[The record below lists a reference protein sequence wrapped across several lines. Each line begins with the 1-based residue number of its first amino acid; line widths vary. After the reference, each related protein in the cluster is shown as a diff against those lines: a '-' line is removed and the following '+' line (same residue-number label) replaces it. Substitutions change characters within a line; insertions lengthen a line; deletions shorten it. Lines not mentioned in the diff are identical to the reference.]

1 MYDVIWDDSFN
12 IGVEIIDL
20 AHQRLLSIIR
30 KMIGLAHDT
39 EQEKKRWACEEGIKY
54 FKSYSMKHF
63 TEEEAYMRSIG
74 YDGYEA
80 HKLLHDE
87 LRDTTLPALE
97 QKLSDT
103 DYSDQAVED
112 FLGVCM
118 GWLTGHIMI
127 EDRKITQHDPS
138 SREPEPDQEE
148 ISHLIHAM
156 SQTIQGL
163 FGLDTQVASDHYDG
177 EDFGR
182 ALHYKLTYENILGE
196 RLHVIFAVEKPLVT
210 RTVGKML
217 FLTFH
222 KVNKTV
228 ISAMQ
233 QLSQQ
238 IMHNMHTYF
247 MHTDDT
253 FALSEDEMLSPKRF
267 RQEFETGSS
276 QYSLL
281 FETELGYFAFCIRR
295 P

>member
-1 MYDVIWDDSFN
+1 MYDVIWDDSFS

-20 AHQRLLSIIR
+20 AHQRLLSIVR

-54 FKSYSMKHF
+54 FKSYCMKHF
-63 TEEEAYMRSIG
+63 AEEEAYMRSIG
-74 YDGYEA
+74 YDGYDA
-80 HKLLHDE
+80 HKLIHDE
-87 LRDTTLPALE
+87 MRDTTLPALE
-97 QKLSDT
+97 QKLADS
-103 DYSDQAVED
+103 DYSDQAMED
-112 FLGVCM
+112 FLGACM

-127 EDRKITQHDPS
+127 EDHKITQHDPG
-138 SREPEPDQEE
+138 SRGSEASQED
-148 ISHLIHAM
+148 ISQLIHAM

-177 EDFGR
+177 EDFGK
-182 ALHYKLTYENILGE
+182 ALHYKLTYHNILGE
-196 RLHVIFAVEKPLVT
+196 KIHVMFAFGRPLVT

-238 IMHNMHTYF
+238 IMHNLRDLIQTE
-247 MHTDDT
+247 DT
-253 FALSEDEMLSPKRF
+253 FTLSEDEMLSPKRF

-276 QYSLL
+276 LYSLL

>member
-1 MYDVIWDDSFN
+1 MYDVIWDDSFS

-20 AHQRLLSIIR
+20 AHQRLLSIVR

-54 FKSYSMKHF
+54 FKSYCIKHF
-63 TEEEAYMRSIG
+63 TEEEAYMRSIS
-74 YDGYEA
+74 YDDYDA
-80 HKLLHDE
+80 HKLIHDE
-87 LRDTTLPALE
+87 MRDTTLPALE
-97 QKLSDT
+97 QKLADS
-103 DYSDQAVED
+103 DYSDQAMED
-112 FLGVCM
+112 FLGACM

-127 EDRKITQHDPS
+127 EDHKITQSDPDS
-138 SREPEPDQEE
+138 KGSEASQEE
-148 ISHLIHAM
+148 ISQLIHAM
-156 SQTIQGL
+156 SQTIQEL

-177 EDFGR
+177 EDFGK
-182 ALHYKLTYENILGE
+182 ALHYKLTYHNILGE
-196 RLHVIFAVEKPLVT
+196 KIHVMFAVERPLVT

-238 IMHNMHTYF
+238 IMHNLHDSMQ
-247 MHTDDT
+247 TDDT
-253 FALSEDEMLSPKRF
+253 FTLSEDEMLSPKRF